1 MQIINNA
8 IWLSD
13 KASCRVGISLK
24 HLISRNIKTS
34 TGWPKIWT
42 VLTTIFS
49 LILSNGPI
57 HVPKIYHNKK
67 WKSCFLINNWPK
79 KIKKYEEH
87 MDDKIYFF
95 KSKYPLQKFRPL
107 GIRYALHN
115 YQPVK
120 TFMQL
125 VVVASSS
132 SPTTLWI
139 ICTLTLIALQT
150 NCIQEWKQS
159 GWLSY

>member
-1 MQIINNA
+1 MKILFFDQQLA
-8 IWLSD
+8 KKD
-13 KASCRVGISLK
+13 KK
-24 HLISRNIKTS
+24 
-34 TGWPKIWT
+34 
-42 VLTTIFS
+42 
-49 LILSNGPI
+49 
-57 HVPKIYHNKK
+57 NK
-67 WKSCFLINNWPK
+67 
-79 KIKKYEEH
+79 EH

-132 SPTTLWI
+132 SPTTL
-139 ICTLTLIALQT
+139 
-150 NCIQEWKQS
+150 
-159 GWLSY
+159 

>member
-1 MQIINNA
+1 M
-8 IWLSD
+8 
-13 KASCRVGISLK
+13 
-24 HLISRNIKTS
+24 
-34 TGWPKIWT
+34 KI
-42 VLTTIFS
+42 LFFDQQ
-49 LILSNGPI
+49 LA
-57 HVPKIYHNKK
+57 KK
-67 WKSCFLINNWPK
+67 DE
-79 KIKKYEEH
+79 KYEEH

-132 SPTTLWI
+132 SPTTL
-139 ICTLTLIALQT
+139 
-150 NCIQEWKQS
+150 
-159 GWLSY
+159 

>member
-1 MQIINNA
+1 MRGARGGRVSKRGPKGVERGIFLIRRLNFIFLSQFFPQKSFVWKIIKISMQIINNA

-24 HLISRNIKTS
+24 HLIYRNIKTS

-79 KIKKYEEH
+79 KIKK
-87 MDDKIYFF
+87 
-95 KSKYPLQKFRPL
+95 
-107 GIRYALHN
+107 
-115 YQPVK
+115 
-120 TFMQL
+120 
-125 VVVASSS
+125 
-132 SPTTLWI
+132 
-139 ICTLTLIALQT
+139 
-150 NCIQEWKQS
+150 
-159 GWLSY
+159 